1 MVLFL
6 LSSRAP
12 VTKDP
17 ERDRERPWVL
27 RPMAF
32 LFDRSHGHHFH
43 GFSCFLPLEL
53 SEGGDIAFLG
63 KGVSIEVV
71 WPIYFGNHYPQWY
84 DARRRYGDEREIIR
98 CFGGDTGF

>member
-1 MVLFL
+1 MLLFL

-43 GFSCFLPLEL
+43 GFSCFLALEL
-53 SEGGDIAFLG
+53 SEGGDITFLG
-63 KGVSIEVV
+63 KGGEHRG
-71 WPIYFGNHYPQWY
+71 YFADIFQ
-84 DARRRYGDEREIIR
+84 ESLSSMV
-98 CFGGDTGF
+98 